1 MQRTFLV
8 PDSVKPCDLEVD
20 SHGRFYLSDP
30 AANRV
35 YQLDRDGKITRT
47 FGRRAAQQPGAYD
60 PETFIS
66 PGKLAVWT
74 DAQADDR
81 LLVVD
86 DGGPN
91 RVSEWNADGRLLRT
105 FVPPQT
111 RANDGWT
118 IDPDHPEHAY
128 IAGQKD
134 WLVRFKVDY
143 ERHTWTIDA
152 VWPDVPDLRRPVF
165 IRRNGLCYLACR
177 LTSTVYR
184 LDGQR
189 WVPSAKILCEGP
201 PGKSQYFAWHDAN
214 GDGQVQ
220 PDEKI
225 PLEMPG
231 GLLRY
236 HGNNWL
242 ADLSLVSPNQS
253 GPDVWRLAPAEFDTR
268 GNPVFRRWQKVLT
281 DPVFAA
287 RRAGTATRPFRR
299 QRTGRVVRQRLG
311 PGRRLRGRGFLR
323 QCPRRPFL
331 QRQRRRSVQ
340 GFTLRAR
347 GARRLPDRLAHRPRR
362 LAAIGP
368 TG

>member
-1 MQRTFLV
+1 MACYRDAAAGKSYVYVAQGGRILETTQWPGYIESETDRVDKITVHDGQDGRILAELPVKGPLGLTARTGTLYVLCRGGDGRWGVSQALLHAGVPGTAMQRTFLV

-128 IAGQKD
+128 IAGQQD

-201 PGKSQYFAWHDAN
+201 PGKSA
-214 GDGQVQ
+214 
-220 PDEKI
+220 I
-225 PLEMPG
+225 L
-231 GLLRY
+231 
-236 HGNNWL
+236 
-242 ADLSLVSPNQS
+242 
-253 GPDVWRLAPAEFDTR
+253 RLAR
-268 GNPVFRRWQKVLT
+268 
-281 DPVFAA
+281 
-287 RRAGTATRPFRR
+287 
-299 QRTGRVVRQRLG
+299 
-311 PGRRLRGRGFLR
+311 
-323 QCPRRPFL
+323 
-331 QRQRRRSVQ
+331 RQRRRP
-340 GFTLRAR
+340 GPAGRKDPP
-347 GARRLPDRLAHRPRR
+347 GDARRAVALPRQQLAGRPVAGFAEPVGSRR
-362 LAAIGP
+362 VAAGA
-368 TG
+368 GRVRHSR